1 MDTKKIFKA
10 AMTLAVVFVLILL
23 LYHCPFSYLFGLSCP
38 GCGMTR
44 AFFSLLQ
51 LRFAEAFYYHPL
63 FPLVILLALGYSL
76 IYFRILRI
84 SDRTKRPVLT
94 LSCALFILVYFIRLF
109 SGHPVVAWDKEKS
122 LFYRIFRCI
131 FMHY

>member
-51 LRFAEAFYYHPL
+51 LRFAEAFYYTRFFRWSFCSHSD
-63 FPLVILLALGYSL
+63 IAL
-76 IYFRILRI
+76 
-84 SDRTKRPVLT
+84 
-94 LSCALFILVYFIRLF
+94 
-109 SGHPVVAWDKEKS
+109 
-122 LFYRIFRCI
+122 CI
-131 FMHY
+131 FESSAFPNEPKGLS